1 MRKIRLNKYRII
13 EIILVII
20 IIISLLFILLPILPR
35 LFYNVEHFTVKRNV
49 DQTKILES
57 EKIPDS
63 RRLVIPLIDVDS
75 QIVEGDEV
83 GVLDSQE
90 GVWLQA
96 GQVGTTSVVIAG
108 HRFKYLPPNRTT
120 LYNLDK
126 LKEDDLIA
134 IYWDGQKYIYAVK
147 SQYEVSKDD
156 ISILN
161 PTDDNALIIYT
172 CVDDSLQKRLVV
184 KALPAKN

>member
-13 EIILVII
+13 EIILGLII
-20 IIISLLFILLPILPR
+20 LISMAFIISPFLPGVV
-35 LFYNVEHFTVKRNV
+35 YNVEHLTIKRNINQANEIR
-49 DQTKILES
+49 D
-57 EKIPDS
+57 EKIPDG

-126 LKEDDLIA
+126 LKVDDLIA
-134 IYWDGQKYIYAVK
+134 IYWDGQKYIYTVK
-147 SQYEVSKDD
+147 SQYEVDKDD

-172 CVDDSLQKRLVV
+172 CVDDSFQKRLVV
-184 KALPAKN
+184 KALPTKN

>member
-1 MRKIRLNKYRII
+1 MKKLKLTKNRII

-20 IIISLLFILLPILPR
+20 ILISLLFILLPILPR
-35 LFYNVEHFTVKRNV
+35 VFYNVEHFTVKRNV

-57 EKIPDS
+57 EKIPDG
-63 RRLVIPLIDVDS
+63 RRLVIHLIDVDS

-83 GVLDSQE
+83 GVLDNQE

-126 LKEDDLIA
+126 LKNGDALA
-134 IYWDGQKYIYAVK
+134 IYWDGVKYLYTVDSIF
-147 SQYEVSKDD
+147 EVSKDD

-161 PTDDNALIIYT
+161 PTNDGALIIYT
-172 CVDDSLQKRLVV
+172 CSDETLLKRIVV
-184 KALPAKN
+184 KAIPN